1 MLVAKFSKGLEQV
14 GGVVF
19 GRNINA
25 YAKQVNV
32 NHIALSITIRNKPA
46 VVVLS
51 PTDYDQLV
59 SIREKYESIM
69 REQQVQALKVAR
81 SEFDDL
87 YTQMAS
93 KKSAEVMRSMI
104 NVTSEEL
111 ANTYQPGRTET
122 N

>member
-1 MLVAKFSKGLEQV
+1 MT
-14 GGVVF
+14 
-19 GRNINA
+19 
-25 YAKQVNV
+25 KQTTEVHYVN
-32 NHIALSITIRNKPA
+32 
-46 VVVLS
+46 
-51 PTDYDQLV
+51 DQLV